1 MKVSNSYA
9 FGLLQEF
16 NISYPHLVL
25 YDRKHFF
32 SVLTDLSNLLF
43 LFHKINQ
50 YEECSYQTVSKNA
63 GAAVRKCSLEA
74 VAQRCSVKK
83 LFVEISQNSQEN
95 TCARVSLLSC
105 RPRSATLF
113 KRRPCFL
120 VFPVNFAKF
129 GRTPFLTEHLWWLL
143 LVLQNRCSY
152 KFPDIHQKI
161 SLLKSLFDTIRG
173 LKAHNFN
180 KEETSTQVFSC
191 EYHKIFKNS
200 CFIEHPRWLLLN
212 MVEEFLRISNSS

>member
-32 SVLTDLSNLLF
+32 SILTDLSNLLF

-129 GRTPFLTEHLWWLL
+129 GRTPFSYGTS
-143 LVLQNRCSY
+143 LVLQNRCFL
-152 KFPDIHQKI
+152 KFSDIHQKI
-161 SLLKSLFDTIRG
+161 SVLNSLFNTVWE

-180 KEETSTQVFSC
+180 KKETPTQVFSC
-191 EYHKIFKNS
+191 EYHKIIKNS

-212 MVEEFLRISNSS
+212 MAWSKNF

>member
-1 MKVSNSYA
+1 MFSPNSFQKCRSIRSQMFFRSSRPEMFCKEALLRDFPKFTGKHLCQSPFITKVGVQGRQFY
-9 FGLLQEF
+9 LKRTL
-16 NISYPHLVL
+16 
-25 YDRKHFF
+25 
-32 SVLTDLSNLLF
+32 
-43 LFHKINQ
+43 
-50 YEECSYQTVSKNA
+50 
-63 GAAVRKCSLEA
+63 
-74 VAQRCSVKK
+74 AQ
-83 LFVEISQNSQEN
+83 
-95 TCARVSLLSC
+95 
-105 RPRSATLF
+105 
-113 KRRPCFL
+113 

-161 SLLKSLFDTIRG
+161 SVLKSLFNTVRDLQG
-173 LKAHNFN
+173 HNFN
-180 KEETSTQVFSC
+180 KKETPTQVFSC